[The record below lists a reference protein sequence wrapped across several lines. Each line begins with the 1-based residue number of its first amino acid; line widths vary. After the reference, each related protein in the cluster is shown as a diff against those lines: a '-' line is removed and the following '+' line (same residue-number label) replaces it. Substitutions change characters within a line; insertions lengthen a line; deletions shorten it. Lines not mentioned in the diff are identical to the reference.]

1 MVKIHYYYLS
11 IIFLFV
17 YHPAIAN
24 EQGYLVYQKHCA
36 DCHQDTKLRAP
47 SLGTIKKMSEN
58 GIRQALTMGV
68 MKEHSRNID
77 NIDFDKLLL
86 FLSSQKNNI
95 IETQINE
102 CFEPFPT
109 HSEVLWSNWGNGLSN
124 QRVQVKSSLNPQ
136 NINKLE
142 LKWAFGFKDSI
153 RIRSQPLVTEDTI
166 YIGSQSGHV
175 YALSLDTGCE
185 WWSFKADAEVRGAI
199 TLSDDKK
206 SILFTDFAANVYRLN
221 SLNGEIEWKKNVAT
235 HPLTTITGSIA
246 VTQNSVLIPLSSTE
260 VVSAIDPNY
269 MCCTFR
275 GGLIALN
282 TSNGNERWKMH
293 TVPEPKKT
301 GYNSNKISSWG
312 PSGAP
317 VWSTPTIDLERGL
330 VYIGVGQNYSHPAT
344 ELSDAII
351 AIEIES
357 GRVVWHKQ
365 TLSGDVWNAACV
377 TNRINC
383 PGDYGPDYD
392 IGASII
398 LIEGDKDMLIAGQK
412 SGMVFAMDPDDRGS
426 IIWQKRVGRGGK
438 KGGIHWGMTIDD
450 DSIFVPIAD
459 LPEKIPSQFSP
470 MPGIHALRIK
480 DGSKEWYRPA
490 IPVCED
496 EKYHCYPSVSAAPSR
511 VGNMIITG
519 SMNGVIEIISTRDG
533 NLLWSFDTAKQ
544 FKTINQISANGGSI
558 DSNGPIIA
566 GNHLI
571 ATSGYDI
578 YGQLTGNILLVFSVE
593 D

>member
-1 MVKIHYYYLS
+1 MVKIHYYLS
-11 IIFLFV
+11 VIFLFF
-17 YHPAIAN
+17 YYPAIAN
-24 EQGYLVYQKHCA
+24 EQGFLVYQKHCA
-36 DCHQDTKLRAP
+36 DCHQDARLRAP
-47 SLGTIKKMSEN
+47 SLGAIKKMSEN

-77 NIDFDKLLL
+77 NVDFDKLLL
-86 FLSSQKNNI
+86 FLSSQTNNI
-95 IETQINE
+95 TETQINE
-102 CFEPFPT
+102 CSEPFPT
-109 HSEVLWSNWGNGLSN
+109 QSEILWSNWGNGLSN
-124 QRVQVKSSLNPQ
+124 QRVQSKSSLNPQ
-136 NINKLE
+136 NISQLE
-142 LKWAFGFKDSI
+142 LKWAFGFNDSI

-175 YALSLDTGCE
+175 YALSLDTGCQ

-199 TLSDDKK
+199 TLSDNKK

-246 VTQNSVLIPLSSTE
+246 VTQDSVFIPLSSTE

-282 TSNGNERWKMH
+282 TSNGDERWKMH

-301 GYNSNKISSWG
+301 GYNSNRISSWG

-330 VYIGVGQNYSHPAT
+330 IYIGVGQNYSHPAT

-351 AIEIES
+351 AIGIES

-383 PGDYGPDYD
+383 PGEYGPDYD

-412 SGMVFAMDPDDRGS
+412 SGMVFAMDPDDNGS

-438 KGGIHWGMTIDD
+438 KGGVHWGMTIDD

-490 IPVCED
+490 LPVCED

-511 VGNMIITG
+511 VGSMIITG
-519 SMNGVIEIISTRDG
+519 SMNGIIEIISTKDG
-533 NLLWSFDTAKQ
+533 NLLWSFDTAMQ

-578 YGQLTGNILLVFSVE
+578 YGQLTGNILLVFSIE

>member
-1 MVKIHYYYLS
+1 MVKIHYYLS
-11 IIFLFV
+11 VIFLFF
-17 YHPAIAN
+17 YYPAIAN
-24 EQGYLVYQKHCA
+24 EQGFLVYQKHCA
-36 DCHQDTKLRAP
+36 DCHQDARLRAP
-47 SLGTIKKMSEN
+47 SLGAIKKMSEN

-77 NIDFDKLLL
+77 NVDFDKLLL
-86 FLSSQKNNI
+86 FLSSQTNNTT
-95 IETQINE
+95 ETQINE
-102 CFEPFPT
+102 CSEPFPT
-109 HSEVLWSNWGNGLSN
+109 QSEILWSNWGNGLSN
-124 QRVQVKSSLNPQ
+124 QRVQAKSSLNPQ
-136 NINKLE
+136 NINQLE
-142 LKWAFGFKDSI
+142 LKWAFGFNDSI

-175 YALSLDTGCE
+175 YALSLDTGCQ

-199 TLSDDKK
+199 TLSDNKK

-246 VTQNSVLIPLSSTE
+246 VTQDSVFIPLSSTE

-282 TSNGNERWKMH
+282 TSNGDERWKMH

-301 GYNSNKISSWG
+301 GYNSNRISSWG

-330 VYIGVGQNYSHPAT
+330 IYIGVGQNYSHPAT

-351 AIEIES
+351 AIGIES

-383 PGDYGPDYD
+383 PGEYGPDYD

-412 SGMVFAMDPDDRGS
+412 SGMVFAMDPDDNGS

-438 KGGIHWGMTIDD
+438 KGGVHWGMTIDD

-490 IPVCED
+490 LPVCED

-511 VGNMIITG
+511 VGSMIITG
-519 SMNGVIEIISTRDG
+519 SMNGIIEIISTKDG
-533 NLLWSFDTAKQ
+533 NLLWSFDTAMQ

-578 YGQLTGNILLVFSVE
+578 YGQLTGNILLVFSIE

>member
-1 MVKIHYYYLS
+1 MVKIHYYLS
-11 IIFLFV
+11 VIFLFF
-17 YHPAIAN
+17 YYPAIAN
-24 EQGYLVYQKHCA
+24 EQGFLVYQKHCA
-36 DCHQDTKLRAP
+36 DCHQDARLRAP
-47 SLGTIKKMSEN
+47 SLGAIKKMSEN

-77 NIDFDKLLL
+77 NVDFDKLLL
-86 FLSSQKNNI
+86 FLSSQTNNTT
-95 IETQINE
+95 ETQINE
-102 CFEPFPT
+102 CSEPFPT
-109 HSEVLWSNWGNGLSN
+109 QSEILWSNWGNGISN
-124 QRVQVKSSLNPQ
+124 QRVQAKSSLNPQ
-136 NINKLE
+136 NISQLE
-142 LKWAFGFKDSI
+142 LKWAFGFNDSI
-153 RIRSQPLVTEDTI
+153 RIRSQPLVTEDAI

-175 YALSLDTGCE
+175 YALSLDTGCQ

-199 TLSDDKK
+199 TLSDNKK

-246 VTQNSVLIPLSSTE
+246 VTQDSVFIPLSSTE

-282 TSNGNERWKMH
+282 TSNGDERWKMH

-301 GYNSNKISSWG
+301 GYNSNRISSWG

-330 VYIGVGQNYSHPAT
+330 IYIGVGQNYSHPAT

-351 AIEIES
+351 AIGIES

-383 PGDYGPDYD
+383 PGEYGPDYD

-412 SGMVFAMDPDDRGS
+412 SGMVFAMDPDDNGS

-438 KGGIHWGMTIDD
+438 KGGVHWGMTIDD

-459 LPEKIPSQFSP
+459 LPEKIPSQYSP

-490 IPVCED
+490 LPVCED

-511 VGNMIITG
+511 VGSMIITG
-519 SMNGVIEIISTRDG
+519 SMNGIIEIISTKDG
-533 NLLWSFDTAKQ
+533 NLLWSFDTAMQ

-578 YGQLTGNILLVFSVE
+578 YGQLTGNILLVFSIE

>member
-1 MVKIHYYYLS
+1 MVKIHYYLS
-11 IIFLFV
+11 VIFLFF
-17 YHPAIAN
+17 YYPAIAN
-24 EQGYLVYQKHCA
+24 EQGFLVYQKHCA
-36 DCHQDTKLRAP
+36 DCHQDARLRAP
-47 SLGTIKKMSEN
+47 SLGAIKKMSEN

-77 NIDFDKLLL
+77 NVDFDKLLL
-86 FLSSQKNNI
+86 FLSSQTNNTT
-95 IETQINE
+95 ETQINE
-102 CFEPFPT
+102 CSEPFPT
-109 HSEVLWSNWGNGLSN
+109 QSEILWSNWGNGLSN
-124 QRVQVKSSLNPQ
+124 QRVQAKSSLNPQ
-136 NINKLE
+136 NINQLE
-142 LKWAFGFKDSI
+142 LKWAFGFNDSI

-175 YALSLDTGCE
+175 YALSLDTGCQ

-199 TLSDDKK
+199 TLSDNKK

-246 VTQNSVLIPLSSTE
+246 VTQDSVFIPLSSTE

-282 TSNGNERWKMH
+282 TSNGDERWKMH

-301 GYNSNKISSWG
+301 GYNSNRISSWG

-330 VYIGVGQNYSHPAT
+330 IYIGVGQNYSHPAT

-351 AIEIES
+351 AIGIES

-383 PGDYGPDYD
+383 PGEYGPDYD

-412 SGMVFAMDPDDRGS
+412 SGMVFAMDPDDNGS

-438 KGGIHWGMTIDD
+438 KGGVHWGMTIDD

-459 LPEKIPSQFSP
+459 LPEKIPSQYSP

-490 IPVCED
+490 LPVCED

-511 VGNMIITG
+511 VGSMIITG
-519 SMNGVIEIISTRDG
+519 SMNGIIEIISTKDG
-533 NLLWSFDTAKQ
+533 NLLWSFDTAMQ

-578 YGQLTGNILLVFSVE
+578 YGQLTGNILLVFSIE

>member
-1 MVKIHYYYLS
+1 MVKIHYYLS
-11 IIFLFV
+11 VIFLFF
-17 YHPAIAN
+17 YYPAIAN
-24 EQGYLVYQKHCA
+24 EQGFLVYQKHCA
-36 DCHQDTKLRAP
+36 DCHQDARLRAP
-47 SLGTIKKMSEN
+47 SLGAIKKMSEN

-77 NIDFDKLLL
+77 NVDFDKLLL
-86 FLSSQKNNI
+86 FLSSQTNNTT
-95 IETQINE
+95 ETQINE
-102 CFEPFPT
+102 CSEPFPT
-109 HSEVLWSNWGNGLSN
+109 QSEILWSNWGNGISN
-124 QRVQVKSSLNPQ
+124 QRVQAKSSLNPQ
-136 NINKLE
+136 NISQLE
-142 LKWAFGFKDSI
+142 LKWAFGFNDSI

-175 YALSLDTGCE
+175 YALSLDTGCQ

-246 VTQNSVLIPLSSTE
+246 VTQDSVFIPLSSTE

-282 TSNGNERWKMH
+282 TSNGDERWKMH

-301 GYNSNKISSWG
+301 GYNSNRISSWG

-330 VYIGVGQNYSHPAT
+330 IYIGVGQNYSHPAT

-351 AIEIES
+351 AIGIES

-383 PGDYGPDYD
+383 PGEYGPDYD

-412 SGMVFAMDPDDRGS
+412 SGMVFAMDPDDNGS

-438 KGGIHWGMTIDD
+438 KGGVHWGMTIDD

-459 LPEKIPSQFSP
+459 LPEKIPSQYSP

-490 IPVCED
+490 LPVCED

-511 VGNMIITG
+511 VGSMIITG
-519 SMNGVIEIISTRDG
+519 SMNGIIEIISTKDG
-533 NLLWSFDTAKQ
+533 NLLWSFDTAMQ

-578 YGQLTGNILLVFSVE
+578 YGQLTGNILLVFSIE

>member
-1 MVKIHYYYLS
+1 MVKIHYYLS
-11 IIFLFV
+11 VIFLFF
-17 YHPAIAN
+17 YYPAIAN
-24 EQGYLVYQKHCA
+24 EQGFLVYQKHCA
-36 DCHQDTKLRAP
+36 DCHQDARLRAP
-47 SLGTIKKMSEN
+47 SLGAIKKMSEN

-77 NIDFDKLLL
+77 NVDFDKLLL
-86 FLSSQKNNI
+86 FLSSQTNNTT
-95 IETQINE
+95 ETQINE
-102 CFEPFPT
+102 CSEPFPT
-109 HSEVLWSNWGNGLSN
+109 QSEILWSNWGNGLSN
-124 QRVQVKSSLNPQ
+124 QRVQAKSSLNPQ
-136 NINKLE
+136 NINQLE
-142 LKWAFGFKDSI
+142 LKWAFGFNDSI

-175 YALSLDTGCE
+175 YALSLDTGCQ

-199 TLSDDKK
+199 TLSDNKK

-246 VTQNSVLIPLSSTE
+246 VTQDSVFIPLSSTE

-282 TSNGNERWKMH
+282 TSNGDERWKMH

-301 GYNSNKISSWG
+301 GYNSNRISSWG

-330 VYIGVGQNYSHPAT
+330 IYIGVGQNYSHPAT

-351 AIEIES
+351 AIGIES

-383 PGDYGPDYD
+383 PGEYGPDYD

-398 LIEGDKDMLIAGQK
+398 LIEGDKDILIAGQK
-412 SGMVFAMDPDDRGS
+412 SGMVFAMDPDDNGS

-438 KGGIHWGMTIDD
+438 KGGVHWGMTIDD

-459 LPEKIPSQFSP
+459 LPEKIPSQYSP

-490 IPVCED
+490 LPVCED

-511 VGNMIITG
+511 VGSMIITG
-519 SMNGVIEIISTRDG
+519 SMNGIIEIISTKDG
-533 NLLWSFDTAKQ
+533 NLLWSFDTAMQ

-578 YGQLTGNILLVFSVE
+578 YGQLTGNILLVFSIE

>member
-1 MVKIHYYYLS
+1 MVKIHYYLS
-11 IIFLFV
+11 VIFLFF
-17 YHPAIAN
+17 YYPAIAN
-24 EQGYLVYQKHCA
+24 EQGFLVYQKHCA
-36 DCHQDTKLRAP
+36 DCHQDARLRAP
-47 SLGTIKKMSEN
+47 SLGAIKKMSEN

-77 NIDFDKLLL
+77 NVDFDKLLL
-86 FLSSQKNNI
+86 FLSSQTNNI
-95 IETQINE
+95 TETQINE
-102 CFEPFPT
+102 CSEPFPT
-109 HSEVLWSNWGNGLSN
+109 QSEILWSNWGNGLSN
-124 QRVQVKSSLNPQ
+124 QRVQAKSSLNPQ
-136 NINKLE
+136 NINQLE
-142 LKWAFGFKDSI
+142 LKWAFGFNDSI

-175 YALSLDTGCE
+175 YALSLDTGCQ

-199 TLSDDKK
+199 TLSDNKK

-246 VTQNSVLIPLSSTE
+246 VTQDSVFIPLSSTE

-282 TSNGNERWKMH
+282 TSNGDERWKMH

-301 GYNSNKISSWG
+301 GYNSNRISSWG

-330 VYIGVGQNYSHPAT
+330 IYIGVGQNYSHPAT

-351 AIEIES
+351 AIGIES

-383 PGDYGPDYD
+383 PGEYGPDYD

-412 SGMVFAMDPDDRGS
+412 SGMVFAMDPDDNGS

-438 KGGIHWGMTIDD
+438 KGGVHWGMTIDD

-459 LPEKIPSQFSP
+459 LPEKIPSQYSP

-490 IPVCED
+490 LPVCED

-511 VGNMIITG
+511 VGSMIITG
-519 SMNGVIEIISTRDG
+519 SMNGIIEIISTKDG

-578 YGQLTGNILLVFSVE
+578 YGQLTGNILLVFSIE

>member
-1 MVKIHYYYLS
+1 MVKIHYYLS
-11 IIFLFV
+11 VIFLFF
-17 YHPAIAN
+17 YYPAIAN
-24 EQGYLVYQKHCA
+24 EQGFLVYQKHCA
-36 DCHQDTKLRAP
+36 DCHQDARLRAP
-47 SLGTIKKMSEN
+47 SLGAIKKMSEN

-68 MKEHSRNID
+68 MKEHSKNID
-77 NIDFDKLLL
+77 NVDFDKLLL
-86 FLSSQKNNI
+86 FLSSQTNNTT
-95 IETQINE
+95 ETQINE
-102 CFEPFPT
+102 CSEPFPT
-109 HSEVLWSNWGNGLSN
+109 QSEILWSNWGNGLSN
-124 QRVQVKSSLNPQ
+124 QRVQAKSSLNPQ
-136 NINKLE
+136 NINQLE
-142 LKWAFGFKDSI
+142 LKWAFGFNDSI

-175 YALSLDTGCE
+175 YALSLDTGCQ

-199 TLSDDKK
+199 TLSDNKK

-235 HPLTTITGSIA
+235 HPMTTITGSIA
-246 VTQNSVLIPLSSTE
+246 VTQDSVFIPLSSTE

-282 TSNGNERWKMH
+282 TSNGDERWKMH

-301 GYNSNKISSWG
+301 GYNSNRISSWG

-330 VYIGVGQNYSHPAT
+330 IYIGVGQNYSHPAT

-351 AIEIES
+351 AIGIES

-383 PGDYGPDYD
+383 PGEYGPDYD

-412 SGMVFAMDPDDRGS
+412 SGMVFAMDPDDNGS

-438 KGGIHWGMTIDD
+438 KGGVHWGMTIDD

-459 LPEKIPSQFSP
+459 LPEKIPSQYSP

-490 IPVCED
+490 LPVCED

-511 VGNMIITG
+511 VGSMIITG
-519 SMNGVIEIISTRDG
+519 SMNGIIEIISTKDG
-533 NLLWSFDTAKQ
+533 NLLWSFDTAMQ

-578 YGQLTGNILLVFSVE
+578 YGQLTGNILLVFSIE

>member
-1 MVKIHYYYLS
+1 MVKIHYYLS
-11 IIFLFV
+11 VIFLFF
-17 YHPAIAN
+17 YYPAIAN
-24 EQGYLVYQKHCA
+24 EQGFLVYQKHCA
-36 DCHQDTKLRAP
+36 DCHQDARLRAP
-47 SLGTIKKMSEN
+47 SLGAIKKMSEN

-77 NIDFDKLLL
+77 NVDFDKLLL
-86 FLSSQKNNI
+86 FLSSQTNNTT
-95 IETQINE
+95 ETQINE
-102 CFEPFPT
+102 CSEPFPT
-109 HSEVLWSNWGNGLSN
+109 QSEILWSNWGNGLSN
-124 QRVQVKSSLNPQ
+124 QRVQAKSSLNPQ
-136 NINKLE
+136 NINQLE
-142 LKWAFGFKDSI
+142 LKWAFGFNDSI

-175 YALSLDTGCE
+175 YALSLDTGCQ

-199 TLSDDKK
+199 TLSDNKK

-246 VTQNSVLIPLSSTE
+246 VTQDSVFIPLSSTE

-282 TSNGNERWKMH
+282 TSNGDERWKMH

-301 GYNSNKISSWG
+301 GYNSNRISSWG

-330 VYIGVGQNYSHPAT
+330 IYIGVGQNYSHPAT

-351 AIEIES
+351 AIGIES

-398 LIEGDKDMLIAGQK
+398 LIEGDKDILIAGQK
-412 SGMVFAMDPDDRGS
+412 SGMVFAMDPDDNGS

-438 KGGIHWGMTIDD
+438 KGGVHWGMTIDD

-459 LPEKIPSQFSP
+459 LPEKIPSQYSP

-490 IPVCED
+490 LPVCED

-511 VGNMIITG
+511 VGSMIITG
-519 SMNGVIEIISTRDG
+519 SMNGIIEIISTKDG
-533 NLLWSFDTAKQ
+533 NLLWSFDTAMQ

-578 YGQLTGNILLVFSVE
+578 YGQLTGNILLVFSIE

>member
-1 MVKIHYYYLS
+1 MVKIHYYYLT
-11 IIFLFV
+11 IIFLFF
-17 YHPAIAN
+17 YYPALAN

-36 DCHQDTKLRAP
+36 DCHQDARLRAP
-47 SLGTIKKMSEN
+47 SLGAIKKMSEN

-77 NIDFDKLLL
+77 DVDFDKLLL

-95 IETQINE
+95 IKTQINE

-109 HSEVLWSNWGNGLSN
+109 HSKILWSNWGNGLSN
-124 QRVQVKSSLNPQ
+124 QRVQIKSSLNPQ

-153 RIRSQPLVTEDTI
+153 RIRSQPLVTEDAI

-206 SILFTDFAANVYRLN
+206 SIIFTDFAANVYRLN

-246 VTQNSVLIPLSSTE
+246 VTQNSVFIPLSSTE

-282 TSNGNERWKMH
+282 TSDGSEQWKMH

-317 VWSTPTIDLERGL
+317 VWSTPTIDIKRGL
-330 VYIGVGQNYSHPAT
+330 IYIGVGQNYSHPAT

-351 AIEIES
+351 ALEIES
-357 GRVVWHKQ
+357 GGVVWHKQ

-398 LIEGDKDMLIAGQK
+398 LIEGDKDILVAGQK
-412 SGMVFAMDPDDRGS
+412 SGMVFALDPDDRGS

-450 DSIFVPIAD
+450 DSIFIPIAD
-459 LPEKIPSQFSP
+459 LPEKTTSQFSP

-480 DGSKEWYRPA
+480 DGYKEWYRPA
-490 IPVCED
+490 TPVCKD
-496 EKYHCYPSVSAAPSR
+496 EEYHCYPSVSAAPSR
-511 VGNMIITG
+511 AGDMIITG
-519 SMNGVIEIISTRDG
+519 SMNGIIEIISTRDG
-533 NLLWSFDTAKQ
+533 NLLWSFDTVKQ
-544 FKTINQISANGGSI
+544 FKTINQIPANGGSI
-558 DSNGPIIA
+558 DSNGPFIA
-566 GNHLI
+566 GNYLI

-578 YGQLTGNILLVFSVE
+578 YGQLTGNVLLVFSVE

>member
-1 MVKIHYYYLS
+1 MVKIHYYLS
-11 IIFLFV
+11 VIFLFF
-17 YHPAIAN
+17 YYPAIAN
-24 EQGYLVYQKHCA
+24 EQGFLVYQKHCA
-36 DCHQDTKLRAP
+36 DCHQDARLRAP
-47 SLGTIKKMSEN
+47 SLGAIKKMSEN

-77 NIDFDKLLL
+77 NVDFDKLLL
-86 FLSSQKNNI
+86 FLSSQTNNI
-95 IETQINE
+95 TETQINE
-102 CFEPFPT
+102 CSEPFPT
-109 HSEVLWSNWGNGLSN
+109 QSEILWSNWGNGLSN
-124 QRVQVKSSLNPQ
+124 QRVQSKSSLNPQ
-136 NINKLE
+136 NINQLE
-142 LKWAFGFKDSI
+142 LKWAFGFNDSI

-175 YALSLDTGCE
+175 YALSLDTGCQ

-199 TLSDDKK
+199 TLSDNKK

-246 VTQNSVLIPLSSTE
+246 VTQDSVFIPLSSTE

-282 TSNGNERWKMH
+282 TSNGDERWKMH

-301 GYNSNKISSWG
+301 GYNSNRISSWG

-330 VYIGVGQNYSHPAT
+330 IYIGVGQNYSHPAT

-351 AIEIES
+351 AIGIES

-383 PGDYGPDYD
+383 PGEYGPDYD

-412 SGMVFAMDPDDRGS
+412 SGMVFAMDPDDNGS

-438 KGGIHWGMTIDD
+438 KGGVHWGMTIDD

-459 LPEKIPSQFSP
+459 LPEKIPSQYSP

-490 IPVCED
+490 LPVCED

-511 VGNMIITG
+511 VGSMIITG
-519 SMNGVIEIISTRDG
+519 SMNGIIEIISTKDG
-533 NLLWSFDTAKQ
+533 NLLWSFDTAMQ

-578 YGQLTGNILLVFSVE
+578 YGQLTGNILLVFSIE

>member
-1 MVKIHYYYLS
+1 MVKIHYYLS
-11 IIFLFV
+11 VIFLFF
-17 YHPAIAN
+17 YYPAIAN
-24 EQGYLVYQKHCA
+24 EQGFLVYQKHCA
-36 DCHQDTKLRAP
+36 DCHQDARLRAP
-47 SLGTIKKMSEN
+47 SLGAIKKMSEN

-77 NIDFDKLLL
+77 NVDFDKLLL
-86 FLSSQKNNI
+86 FLSSQTNNTT
-95 IETQINE
+95 ETQINE
-102 CFEPFPT
+102 CSEPFPT
-109 HSEVLWSNWGNGLSN
+109 QSEILWSNWGNGLSN
-124 QRVQVKSSLNPQ
+124 QRVQSKSSLNPQ
-136 NINKLE
+136 NISQLE
-142 LKWAFGFKDSI
+142 LKWAFGFNDSI

-175 YALSLDTGCE
+175 YALSLDTGCQ

-199 TLSDDKK
+199 TLSDNKK

-246 VTQNSVLIPLSSTE
+246 VTQDSVFIPLSSTE

-282 TSNGNERWKMH
+282 TSNGDERWKMH

-301 GYNSNKISSWG
+301 GYNSNRISSWG

-330 VYIGVGQNYSHPAT
+330 IYIGVGQNYSHPAT

-351 AIEIES
+351 AIGIES

-383 PGDYGPDYD
+383 PGEYGPDYD

-412 SGMVFAMDPDDRGS
+412 SGMVFAMDPDDNGS

-438 KGGIHWGMTIDD
+438 KGGVHWGMTIDD

-459 LPEKIPSQFSP
+459 LPEKIPSQYSP

-490 IPVCED
+490 LPVCED

-511 VGNMIITG
+511 VGSMIITG
-519 SMNGVIEIISTRDG
+519 SMNGIIEIISTKDG
-533 NLLWSFDTAKQ
+533 NLLWSFDTAMQ

-578 YGQLTGNILLVFSVE
+578 YGQLTGNILLVFSIE

>member
-1 MVKIHYYYLS
+1 MVKIHYYLS
-11 IIFLFV
+11 VIFLFF
-17 YHPAIAN
+17 YYPAIAN
-24 EQGYLVYQKHCA
+24 EQGFLVYQKHCA
-36 DCHQDTKLRAP
+36 DCHQDARLRAP
-47 SLGTIKKMSEN
+47 SLGAIKKMSEN

-77 NIDFDKLLL
+77 NVDFDKLLL
-86 FLSSQKNNI
+86 FLSSQTNNTT
-95 IETQINE
+95 ETQINE
-102 CFEPFPT
+102 CSEPFPT
-109 HSEVLWSNWGNGLSN
+109 QSEILWSNWGNGLSN
-124 QRVQVKSSLNPQ
+124 QRVQAKSSLNPQ
-136 NINKLE
+136 NINQLE
-142 LKWAFGFKDSI
+142 LKWAFGFNDSI

-166 YIGSQSGHV
+166 YIGSQSGYV
-175 YALSLDTGCE
+175 YALSLDTGCQ

-199 TLSDDKK
+199 TLSDNKK

-246 VTQNSVLIPLSSTE
+246 VTQDSVFIPLSSTE

-282 TSNGNERWKMH
+282 TSNGDERWKMH

-301 GYNSNKISSWG
+301 GYNSNRISSWG

-330 VYIGVGQNYSHPAT
+330 IYIGVGQNYSHPAT

-351 AIEIES
+351 AIGIES

-383 PGDYGPDYD
+383 PGEYGPDYD

-412 SGMVFAMDPDDRGS
+412 SGMVFAMDPDDNGS

-438 KGGIHWGMTIDD
+438 KGGVHWGMTIDD

-459 LPEKIPSQFSP
+459 LPEKIPSQYSP

-490 IPVCED
+490 LPVCED

-511 VGNMIITG
+511 VGSMIITG
-519 SMNGVIEIISTRDG
+519 SMNGIIEIISTKDG
-533 NLLWSFDTAKQ
+533 NLLWSFDTAMQ

-578 YGQLTGNILLVFSVE
+578 YGQLTGNILLVFSIE

>member
-1 MVKIHYYYLS
+1 MVKIHYYLS
-11 IIFLFV
+11 VIFLFFC
-17 YHPAIAN
+17 YPAIAN
-24 EQGYLVYQKHCA
+24 EQGFLVYQKHCA
-36 DCHQDTKLRAP
+36 DCHQDARLRAP
-47 SLGTIKKMSEN
+47 SLGAIKKMSEN

-77 NIDFDKLLL
+77 NVDFDKLLL
-86 FLSSQKNNI
+86 FLSSQTNNTT
-95 IETQINE
+95 ETQINE
-102 CFEPFPT
+102 CSEPFPT
-109 HSEVLWSNWGNGLSN
+109 QSEILWSNWGNGLSN
-124 QRVQVKSSLNPQ
+124 QRVQAKSSLNPQ
-136 NINKLE
+136 NINQLE
-142 LKWAFGFKDSI
+142 LKWAFGFNDSI

-175 YALSLDTGCE
+175 YALSLDTGCQ

-199 TLSDDKK
+199 TLSDNKK

-246 VTQNSVLIPLSSTE
+246 VTQDSVFIPLSSTE

-282 TSNGNERWKMH
+282 TSNGDERWKMH

-301 GYNSNKISSWG
+301 GYNSNRISSWG

-330 VYIGVGQNYSHPAT
+330 IYIGVGQNYSHPAT

-351 AIEIES
+351 AIGIES

-383 PGDYGPDYD
+383 PGEYGPDYD

-412 SGMVFAMDPDDRGS
+412 SGMVFAMDPDDNGS

-438 KGGIHWGMTIDD
+438 KGGVHWGMTIDD

-490 IPVCED
+490 LPVCED

-511 VGNMIITG
+511 VGSMIITG
-519 SMNGVIEIISTRDG
+519 SMNGIIEIISTKDG
-533 NLLWSFDTAKQ
+533 NLLWSFDTAMQ

-566 GNHLI
+566 GDHLI

-578 YGQLTGNILLVFSVE
+578 YGQLTGNILLVFSIE

>member
-1 MVKIHYYYLS
+1 MVKIHYYLS
-11 IIFLFV
+11 VIFLFF
-17 YHPAIAN
+17 YYPAIAN
-24 EQGYLVYQKHCA
+24 EQGFLVYQKHCA
-36 DCHQDTKLRAP
+36 DCHQDARLRAP
-47 SLGTIKKMSEN
+47 SLGAIKKMSEN

-77 NIDFDKLLL
+77 NVDFDKLLL
-86 FLSSQKNNI
+86 FLSSQTNNTT
-95 IETQINE
+95 ETQINE
-102 CFEPFPT
+102 CSEPFPT
-109 HSEVLWSNWGNGLSN
+109 QSEILWSNWGNGLSN
-124 QRVQVKSSLNPQ
+124 QRVQAKSSLNPQ
-136 NINKLE
+136 NINQLE
-142 LKWAFGFKDSI
+142 LKWAFGFNDSI

-166 YIGSQSGHV
+166 YIGSQSGYV
-175 YALSLDTGCE
+175 YALSLDTGCQ

-199 TLSDDKK
+199 TLSDNKK

-246 VTQNSVLIPLSSTE
+246 VTQDSVFIPLSSTE

-282 TSNGNERWKMH
+282 TSNGDERWKMH

-301 GYNSNKISSWG
+301 GYNSNRISSWG

-330 VYIGVGQNYSHPAT
+330 IYIGVGQNYSHPAT

-351 AIEIES
+351 AIGIES

-383 PGDYGPDYD
+383 PGEYGPDYD

-398 LIEGDKDMLIAGQK
+398 LIEGDKDILIAGQK
-412 SGMVFAMDPDDRGS
+412 SGMVFAMDPDDNGS

-438 KGGIHWGMTIDD
+438 KGGVHWGMTIDD

-459 LPEKIPSQFSP
+459 LPEKIPSQYSP

-490 IPVCED
+490 LPVCED

-511 VGNMIITG
+511 VGSMIITG
-519 SMNGVIEIISTRDG
+519 SMNGIIEIISTKDG
-533 NLLWSFDTAKQ
+533 NLLWSFDTAMQ

-578 YGQLTGNILLVFSVE
+578 YGQLTGNILLVFSIE

>member
-153 RIRSQPLVTEDTI
+153 RIRSQPLVTENTI

-317 VWSTPTIDLERGL
+317 VWSTPTIDQERGL

-450 DSIFVPIAD
+450 DSIFIPIAD

>member
-1 MVKIHYYYLS
+1 MVKIHYYLS
-11 IIFLFV
+11 IIFLFF
-17 YHPAIAN
+17 YYPALAN
-24 EQGYLVYQKHCA
+24 EQGHLVYQKHCA
-36 DCHQDTKLRAP
+36 DCHQDDRLRAP
-47 SLGTIKKMSEN
+47 SLGAIKKMSEN
-58 GIRQALTMGV
+58 GILQALTMGV

-77 NIDFDKLLL
+77 NVDFDKLLL
-86 FLSSQKNNI
+86 FLSSQTNNTT
-95 IETQINE
+95 ETQINE
-102 CFEPFPT
+102 CSEPFPT
-109 HSEVLWSNWGNGLSN
+109 QSEILWSNWGNGLYN
-124 QRVQVKSSLNPQ
+124 QRVQAKSSLNPQ
-136 NINKLE
+136 NINQLE
-142 LKWAFGFKDSI
+142 LKWAFGFNDSI

-175 YALSLDTGCE
+175 YALSLDTGCQ

-199 TLSDDKK
+199 TLSDNKK

-246 VTQNSVLIPLSSTE
+246 VTQDSVFIPLSSTE

-282 TSNGNERWKMH
+282 TSNGDERWKMH

-301 GYNSNKISSWG
+301 GYNSNRISSWG

-330 VYIGVGQNYSHPAT
+330 IYIGVGQNYSHPAT

-383 PGDYGPDYD
+383 PGEYGPDYD

-412 SGMVFAMDPDDRGS
+412 SGMVFAMDPDDNGS

-438 KGGIHWGMTIDD
+438 KGGVHWGMTIDD

-459 LPEKIPSQFSP
+459 LPEKIPSQYSP

-490 IPVCED
+490 LPVCED

-511 VGNMIITG
+511 VGSMIITG
-519 SMNGVIEIISTRDG
+519 SMNGIIEIISTKDG

-578 YGQLTGNILLVFSVE
+578 YGQLTGNILLVFSIE

>member
-1 MVKIHYYYLS
+1 MVKIHYYLS
-11 IIFLFV
+11 VIFLFF
-17 YHPAIAN
+17 YYPAIAN
-24 EQGYLVYQKHCA
+24 EQGFLVYQKHCA
-36 DCHQDTKLRAP
+36 DCHQDARLRAP
-47 SLGTIKKMSEN
+47 SLGAIKKMSEN

-77 NIDFDKLLL
+77 NVDFDKLLL
-86 FLSSQKNNI
+86 FLSSQTNNTT
-95 IETQINE
+95 ETQINE
-102 CFEPFPT
+102 CSEPFPT
-109 HSEVLWSNWGNGLSN
+109 QSEILWSNWGNGLSN
-124 QRVQVKSSLNPQ
+124 QRVQAKSSLNPQ
-136 NINKLE
+136 NINQLE
-142 LKWAFGFKDSI
+142 LKWAFGFNDSI

-175 YALSLDTGCE
+175 YALSLDTGCQ

-199 TLSDDKK
+199 TLSDNKK

-246 VTQNSVLIPLSSTE
+246 VTQDSVFIPLSSTE

-282 TSNGNERWKMH
+282 TSNGDERWKMH

-301 GYNSNKISSWG
+301 GYNSNRISSWG

-330 VYIGVGQNYSHPAT
+330 IYIGVGQNYSHPAT

-351 AIEIES
+351 AIGIES

-412 SGMVFAMDPDDRGS
+412 SGMVFAMDPDDNGS

-438 KGGIHWGMTIDD
+438 KGGVHWGMTIDD

-459 LPEKIPSQFSP
+459 LPEKIPSQYSP

-490 IPVCED
+490 LPVCED

-511 VGNMIITG
+511 VGSMIITG
-519 SMNGVIEIISTRDG
+519 SMNGIIEIISTKDG
-533 NLLWSFDTAKQ
+533 NLLWSFDTAMQ

-578 YGQLTGNILLVFSVE
+578 YGQLTGNILLVFSIE

>member
-1 MVKIHYYYLS
+1 MVKIHYYLS
-11 IIFLFV
+11 VIFLFF
-17 YHPAIAN
+17 YYPAIAN
-24 EQGYLVYQKHCA
+24 EQGFLVYQKHCA
-36 DCHQDTKLRAP
+36 DCHQDARLRAP
-47 SLGTIKKMSEN
+47 SLGAIKKMSEN

-77 NIDFDKLLL
+77 NVDFDKLLL
-86 FLSSQKNNI
+86 FLSSQTNNTT
-95 IETQINE
+95 ETQINE
-102 CFEPFPT
+102 CSEPFPT
-109 HSEVLWSNWGNGLSN
+109 QSEILWSNWGNGISN
-124 QRVQVKSSLNPQ
+124 QRVQAKSSLNPQ
-136 NINKLE
+136 NISQLE
-142 LKWAFGFKDSI
+142 LKWAFGFNDSI

-175 YALSLDTGCE
+175 YALSLDTGCQ

-199 TLSDDKK
+199 TLSDNKK

-246 VTQNSVLIPLSSTE
+246 VTQDSVFIPLSSTE

-282 TSNGNERWKMH
+282 TSNGDERWKMH

-301 GYNSNKISSWG
+301 GYNSNRISSWG

-330 VYIGVGQNYSHPAT
+330 IYIGVGQNYSHPAT

-351 AIEIES
+351 AIGIES

-383 PGDYGPDYD
+383 PGEYGPDYD

-412 SGMVFAMDPDDRGS
+412 SGMVFAMDPDDNGS

-438 KGGIHWGMTIDD
+438 KGGVHWGMTIDD

-490 IPVCED
+490 LPVCED

-511 VGNMIITG
+511 VGSMIITG
-519 SMNGVIEIISTRDG
+519 SMNGIIEIISTKDG
-533 NLLWSFDTAKQ
+533 NLLWSFDTAMQ

-578 YGQLTGNILLVFSVE
+578 YGQLTGNILLVFSIE

>member
-1 MVKIHYYYLS
+1 MVKIHYYLS
-11 IIFLFV
+11 VIFLFF
-17 YHPAIAN
+17 YYPAIAN
-24 EQGYLVYQKHCA
+24 EQGFLVYQKHCA
-36 DCHQDTKLRAP
+36 DCHQDARLRAP
-47 SLGTIKKMSEN
+47 SLGAIKKMSEN

-77 NIDFDKLLL
+77 NVDFDKLLL
-86 FLSSQKNNI
+86 FLSSQTNNTT
-95 IETQINE
+95 ETQINE
-102 CFEPFPT
+102 CSEPFPT
-109 HSEVLWSNWGNGLSN
+109 QSEILWSNWGNGLYN
-124 QRVQVKSSLNPQ
+124 QRVQAKSSLNPQ
-136 NINKLE
+136 NINQLE
-142 LKWAFGFKDSI
+142 LKWAFGFNDSI

-166 YIGSQSGHV
+166 YIGSQSGYV
-175 YALSLDTGCE
+175 YALSLDTGCQ

-199 TLSDDKK
+199 TLSDNKK

-246 VTQNSVLIPLSSTE
+246 VTQDSVFIPLSSTE

-282 TSNGNERWKMH
+282 TSNGDERWKMH

-301 GYNSNKISSWG
+301 GYNSNRISSWG

-330 VYIGVGQNYSHPAT
+330 IYIGVGQNYSHPAT

-351 AIEIES
+351 AIGIES

-383 PGDYGPDYD
+383 PGEYGPDYD

-412 SGMVFAMDPDDRGS
+412 SGMVFAMDPDDNGS

-438 KGGIHWGMTIDD
+438 KGGVHWGMTIDD

-459 LPEKIPSQFSP
+459 LPEKIPSQYSP

-490 IPVCED
+490 LPVCED

-511 VGNMIITG
+511 VGSMIITG
-519 SMNGVIEIISTRDG
+519 SMNGIIEIISTKDG
-533 NLLWSFDTAKQ
+533 NLLWSFDTAMQ

-578 YGQLTGNILLVFSVE
+578 YGQLTGNILLVFSIE

>member
-153 RIRSQPLVTEDTI
+153 RIRSQPLVTENTI

-412 SGMVFAMDPDDRGS
+412 SGMVFAMDPDDSGS

-450 DSIFVPIAD
+450 DSIFIPIAD

>member
-1 MVKIHYYYLS
+1 MVKIHYYLS
-11 IIFLFV
+11 VIFLFF
-17 YHPAIAN
+17 YYPAIAN
-24 EQGYLVYQKHCA
+24 EQGFLVYQKHCA
-36 DCHQDTKLRAP
+36 DCHQDARLRAP
-47 SLGTIKKMSEN
+47 SLGAIKKMSEN

-77 NIDFDKLLL
+77 NVDFDKLLL
-86 FLSSQKNNI
+86 FLSSQTNNI
-95 IETQINE
+95 TETQINE
-102 CFEPFPT
+102 CSEPFPT
-109 HSEVLWSNWGNGLSN
+109 QSEILWSNWGNGLSN
-124 QRVQVKSSLNPQ
+124 QRVQSKSSLNPQ
-136 NINKLE
+136 NINQLE
-142 LKWAFGFKDSI
+142 LKWAFGFNDSI

-175 YALSLDTGCE
+175 YALSLDTGCQ

-199 TLSDDKK
+199 TLSDNKK

-246 VTQNSVLIPLSSTE
+246 VTQDSVFIPLSSTE

-282 TSNGNERWKMH
+282 TSNGDERWKMH

-301 GYNSNKISSWG
+301 GYNSNRISSWG

-330 VYIGVGQNYSHPAT
+330 IYIGVGQNYSHPAT

-351 AIEIES
+351 AIGIES

-383 PGDYGPDYD
+383 PGEYGPDYD

-412 SGMVFAMDPDDRGS
+412 SGMVFAMDPDDNGS

-438 KGGIHWGMTIDD
+438 KGGVHWGMTIDD

-490 IPVCED
+490 LPVCED

-511 VGNMIITG
+511 VGSMIITG
-519 SMNGVIEIISTRDG
+519 SMNGIIEIISTKDG
-533 NLLWSFDTAKQ
+533 NLLWSFDTAMQ

-578 YGQLTGNILLVFSVE
+578 YGQLTGNILLVFSIE

>member
-1 MVKIHYYYLS
+1 MVKIHYYLS
-11 IIFLFV
+11 VIFLFFC
-17 YHPAIAN
+17 YPAIAN
-24 EQGYLVYQKHCA
+24 EQGFLVYQKHCA
-36 DCHQDTKLRAP
+36 DCHQDARLRAP
-47 SLGTIKKMSEN
+47 SLGAIKKMSEN

-77 NIDFDKLLL
+77 NVDFDKLLL
-86 FLSSQKNNI
+86 FLSSQTNNTT
-95 IETQINE
+95 ETQINE
-102 CFEPFPT
+102 CSEPFPT
-109 HSEVLWSNWGNGLSN
+109 QSEILWSNWGNGLSN
-124 QRVQVKSSLNPQ
+124 QRVQAKSSLNPQ
-136 NINKLE
+136 NINQLE
-142 LKWAFGFKDSI
+142 LKWAFGFNDSI

-175 YALSLDTGCE
+175 YALSLDTGCQ

-199 TLSDDKK
+199 TLSDNKK

-246 VTQNSVLIPLSSTE
+246 VTQDSVFIPLSSTE

-282 TSNGNERWKMH
+282 TSNGDERWKMH

-301 GYNSNKISSWG
+301 GYNSNRISSWG

-330 VYIGVGQNYSHPAT
+330 IYIGVGQNYSHPAT

-351 AIEIES
+351 AIGIES

-383 PGDYGPDYD
+383 PGEYGPDYD

-412 SGMVFAMDPDDRGS
+412 SGMVFAMDPDDNGS

-438 KGGIHWGMTIDD
+438 KGGVHWGMTIDD

-459 LPEKIPSQFSP
+459 LPEKIPSQYSP

-490 IPVCED
+490 LPVCED

-511 VGNMIITG
+511 VGSMIITG
-519 SMNGVIEIISTRDG
+519 SMNGIIEIISTKDG
-533 NLLWSFDTAKQ
+533 NLLWSFDTAMQ

-566 GNHLI
+566 GDHLI

-578 YGQLTGNILLVFSVE
+578 YGQLTGNILLVFSIE

>member
-1 MVKIHYYYLS
+1 MVKIHYYLS
-11 IIFLFV
+11 VIFLFF
-17 YHPAIAN
+17 YYPAIAN
-24 EQGYLVYQKHCA
+24 EQGFLVYQKHCA
-36 DCHQDTKLRAP
+36 DCHQDARLRAP
-47 SLGTIKKMSEN
+47 SLGAIKKMSEN

-77 NIDFDKLLL
+77 NVDFDKLLL
-86 FLSSQKNNI
+86 FLSSQTNNTT
-95 IETQINE
+95 ETQINE
-102 CFEPFPT
+102 CSEPFPT
-109 HSEVLWSNWGNGLSN
+109 QSEILWSNWGNGISN
-124 QRVQVKSSLNPQ
+124 QRVQAKSSLNPQ
-136 NINKLE
+136 NISQLE
-142 LKWAFGFKDSI
+142 LKWAFGFNDSI

-175 YALSLDTGCE
+175 YALSLDTGCQ

-199 TLSDDKK
+199 TLSDNKK

-246 VTQNSVLIPLSSTE
+246 VTQDSVFIPLSSTE

-282 TSNGNERWKMH
+282 TSNGDERWKMH

-301 GYNSNKISSWG
+301 GYNSNRISSWG

-330 VYIGVGQNYSHPAT
+330 IYIGVGQNYSHPAT

-351 AIEIES
+351 AIGIES

-383 PGDYGPDYD
+383 PGEYGPDYD

-412 SGMVFAMDPDDRGS
+412 SGMVFAMDPDDNGS

-438 KGGIHWGMTIDD
+438 KGGVHWGMTIDD

-459 LPEKIPSQFSP
+459 LPEKIPSQYSP

-490 IPVCED
+490 LPVCED

-511 VGNMIITG
+511 VGSMIITG
-519 SMNGVIEIISTRDG
+519 SMNGIIEIISTKDG
-533 NLLWSFDTAKQ
+533 NLLWSFDTAMQ

-578 YGQLTGNILLVFSVE
+578 YGQLTGNILLVFSIE

>member
-1 MVKIHYYYLS
+1 MVKIHYYLS
-11 IIFLFV
+11 VIFLFF
-17 YHPAIAN
+17 YYPAIAN
-24 EQGYLVYQKHCA
+24 EQGFLVYQKHCA
-36 DCHQDTKLRAP
+36 DCHQDARLRAP
-47 SLGTIKKMSEN
+47 SLGAIKKMSEN

-77 NIDFDKLLL
+77 NVDFDKLLL
-86 FLSSQKNNI
+86 FLSSQTNNTT
-95 IETQINE
+95 ETQINE
-102 CFEPFPT
+102 CSEPFPT
-109 HSEVLWSNWGNGLSN
+109 QSEILWSNWGNGLSN
-124 QRVQVKSSLNPQ
+124 QRVQAKSSLNPQ
-136 NINKLE
+136 NISQLE
-142 LKWAFGFKDSI
+142 LKWAFGFNDSI

-175 YALSLDTGCE
+175 YALSLDTGCQ

-199 TLSDDKK
+199 TLSDNKK

-246 VTQNSVLIPLSSTE
+246 VTQDSVFIPLSSTE

-282 TSNGNERWKMH
+282 TSNGDERWKMH

-301 GYNSNKISSWG
+301 GYNSNRISSWG

-330 VYIGVGQNYSHPAT
+330 IYIGVGQNYSHPAT

-351 AIEIES
+351 AIGIES

-383 PGDYGPDYD
+383 PGEYGPDYD

-412 SGMVFAMDPDDRGS
+412 SGMVFAMDPDDNGS

-438 KGGIHWGMTIDD
+438 KGGVHWGMTIDD

-459 LPEKIPSQFSP
+459 LPEKIPSQYSP

-490 IPVCED
+490 LPVCED

-511 VGNMIITG
+511 VGSMIITG
-519 SMNGVIEIISTRDG
+519 SMNGIIEIISTKDG
-533 NLLWSFDTAKQ
+533 NLLWSFDTAMQ

-578 YGQLTGNILLVFSVE
+578 YGQLTGNILLVFSIE